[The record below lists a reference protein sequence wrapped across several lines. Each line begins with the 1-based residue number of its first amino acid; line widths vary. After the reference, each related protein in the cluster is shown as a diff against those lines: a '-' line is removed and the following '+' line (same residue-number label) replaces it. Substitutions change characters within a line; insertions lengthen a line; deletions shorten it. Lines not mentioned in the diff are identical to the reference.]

1 MARMSNLLRMDLAL
15 IARDPIALYVAAAPV
30 LLALAFVAAVGGA
43 GSGTLTFALDVD
55 APDTLVRS
63 LEKVARVERVADQDA
78 LVDRV
83 GRMDSVAGVS
93 LLGTSPVLL
102 LEGNEPRGFAEQ
114 AETLLARAL
123 VDDIPPFVR
132 ERVASTGSVVVAV
145 TRAGML
151 LTALFLAA
159 TIAGLAIV
167 GERESGAIRALA
179 VSPLDLTGLVAART
193 VLALLLAALSVG
205 LTGAVL
211 GLAAHVPLLLLVTLA
226 SAPVVALVALILGVT
241 ASNQIVA
248 FAAMKVLVPASL
260 VLPIS
265 SVFVPDEYTW
275 LYAWL
280 PPYWQFRAVD
290 AAMSGRIDTTAVAL
304 MIVTGSL
311 WLAAIT
317 PTAVTRLGMRWRTR
331 RVGAGLPRPVAHLDD
346 S

>member
-1 MARMSNLLRMDLAL
+1 MARLLNVLRMDLAL
-15 IARDPIALYVAAAPV
+15 IARDPIVLYVAAAPV
-30 LLALAFVAAVGGA
+30 LLALAFVAVIGGA
-43 GSGTLTFALDVD
+43 GSGTLTFAVDVD
-55 APDTLVRS
+55 APDAFVRS
-63 LEKVARVERVADQDA
+63 LEKVARVERVAGQDA

-102 LEGNEPRGFAEQ
+102 LEGNEPAGFAEQ
-114 AETLLARAL
+114 AEALLARAV
-123 VDDIPPFVR
+123 VDDIPPFVH
-132 ERVASTGSVVVAV
+132 ERVASTGGVVVAV

-159 TIAGLAIV
+159 AIAGLAIV

-193 VLALLLAALSVG
+193 VLALLLAALGVG

-211 GLAAHVPLLLLVTLA
+211 GLGAHVPLLLLVTLA
-226 SAPVVALVALILGVT
+226 SAPVVALVSVILGVT

-248 FAAMKVLVPASL
+248 FAMMKVLVPASL

-265 SVFVPDEYTW
+265 SVFVPDAYAW

-280 PPYWQFRAVD
+280 PTYWQFRAVD
-290 AAMSGRIDTTAVAL
+290 AAMSGRLDTVAIAL
-304 MIVTGSL
+304 MLLTGSL

-317 PTAVTRLGMRWRTR
+317 PTAVTRLGMRWQTR
-331 RVGAGLPRPVAHLDD
+331 RVGAGQPRSVPQVND
-346 S
+346 